1 MCKHES
7 CSPGFS
13 SCTRCSPLLDVYR
26 RVFFTR
32 GVVNQLFVSDREK
45 PFKSQDVKQFALNV
59 GDAWKVKLPQYQGG
73 EDFLNRVV
81 RCTKG
86 SLKKIP
92 VVAKTDS

>member
-1 MCKHES
+1 MQS
-7 CSPGFS
+7 FI
-13 SCTRCSPLLDVYR
+13 R
-26 RVFFTR
+26 RLPQSFFTR

-92 VVAKTDS
+92 GVAKTDSWRTTKSSLKLEVL